1 MFKPVRYLGRVTSAF
16 VRLAVLAAFV
26 AAISMSQSAP
36 VQAQQPVGT
45 ELLRWTETPTASGIR
60 ELFSGNPEQQFA
72 AGSSDLAQP
81 VFALEDRQVSQVSI
95 VGNEVRRSVVAEIP
109 VGEIAPRLAVWNGDL
124 FLFGT
129 NAYRLG
135 ADARWI
141 PLGEAPGEV
150 TGSAAVAVT
159 TNHIYL
165 VSSGHAFRFDPRD
178 RSWAPVSAPEAIDP
192 KASAIALGAA
202 HLAVFGEV
210 GGQEETLLYHIV
222 TDRWFPGDAID
233 LPEGPRLALAG
244 DGRFEIVSESQTVQG
259 EAVLPDNGLS
269 VLDYAVV
276 IALFGILLG
285 IGFWASGQAKRS
297 SGEFFRGG
305 GKIPW
310 WAAALSLFA
319 TGSSAITIMSM
330 PAMAFNGNWI
340 YFSIGLFLIATMVP
354 LFAFVYVPILRSL
367 NLASANEYLE
377 RRFGLSVRLM
387 GFASF
392 SLYQILGRVAAILL
406 LPAIAINAIMGI
418 PIVYCILLM
427 GLVTTLVVAIGGF
440 AAVIWTDVV
449 LAILMVLAVG
459 LSLLFAL
466 SALEIDAPQAW
477 ALLESQ
483 NKLQLFDWRLDWGAP
498 VVTVLFM
505 NALATALGYAGD
517 QNFLQRVQ
525 CTPTKSGAVSASIG
539 QLFVAVPL
547 NFVLFCF
554 GTILF
559 LFYYTRPELL
569 SAAIKPEGIYPY
581 YAATTL
587 PPGLGGL
594 VAVALLAAT
603 ISTVSSALNSVSNL
617 GVEDIYRRFWPR
629 VSDESCVRLGR
640 WLTVGLGVFGTALAL
655 LLASMSS
662 LQSIWDLFLM
672 VMGLIVGPVT
682 GIFVL
687 GIFTRSANTAGI
699 WIGAVGSLIA
709 NALATT
715 FLDLHSTAFLPI
727 GVFSCLFIGYVASL
741 ALGGA
746 GDRDLTGL
754 TVFSRKGALR
764 KEQAAS

>member
-1 MFKPVRYLGRVTSAF
+1 MFKRLRRPGLVRSALLQLTMF
-16 VRLAVLAAFV
+16 AAV
-26 AAISMSQSAP
+26 AAALLMSLSAP
-36 VQAQQPVGT
+36 AQAQQPDGP
-45 ELLRWTETPTASGIR
+45 ELLRWSEAPTAAGVR
-60 ELFSGNPEQQFA
+60 ELFSGDPEQQFA
-72 AGSSDLAQP
+72 AGSSSLAQP
-81 VFALEDRQVSQVSI
+81 VFVLEDRTVSRVSI
-95 VGNEVRRSVVAEIP
+95 VGDTVRRSVVAEVP
-109 VGEIAPRLAVWNGDL
+109 AGEAAPRLAVWNGDL

-141 PLGEAPGEV
+141 PLGAAPVEV
-150 TGSAAVAVT
+150 AGSAVVAVA

-165 VSSGHAFRFDPRD
+165 VASGHAFRFDPGN

-202 HLAVFGEV
+202 HLAVFGE
-210 GGQEETLLYHIV
+210 ESTLLYHIV

-244 DGRFEIVSESQTVQG
+244 SGRFEIVSESQTLQG
-259 EAVLPDNGLS
+259 EAVLPDSGLS
-269 VLDYAVV
+269 VLDYGVV

-285 IGFWASGQAKRS
+285 IGFWASRQAKTS

-367 NLASANEYLE
+367 NLASANAYLE

-406 LPAIAINAIMGI
+406 LPAIAINAIVGI

-459 LSLLFAL
+459 LSLFFAL

-477 ALLESQ
+477 ALLEAQ

-498 VVTVLFM
+498 VVTVLFL

-525 CTPTKSGAVSASIG
+525 CTPTKAGAVSASIG

-569 SAAIKPEGIYPY
+569 SAAIKPDGIYPY

-629 VSDESCVRLGR
+629 VTDESCVRLGR
-640 WLTVGLGVFGTALAL
+640 WLTVGLGVFGTGLAL

-662 LQSIWDLFLM
+662 LQSVWDLFLM

-699 WIGAVGSLIA
+699 WVGAVGSLIA

-715 FLDLHSTAFLPI
+715 FLDLHATAFLPI
-727 GVFSCLFIGYVASL
+727 GVFSCLIIGYLASL
-741 ALGGA
+741 ALGGV

-754 TVFSRKGALR
+754 TVFSRTGASR

>member
-1 MFKPVRYLGRVTSAF
+1 MFR
-16 VRLAVLAAFV
+16 RLRRPGVVGSVLLRLTMFAAVAV
-26 AAISMSQSAP
+26 ALSMSLPAP
-36 VQAQQPVGT
+36 AQAQQRDGP
-45 ELLRWTETPTASGIR
+45 ELLRWSEAPTAASVR
-60 ELFSGNPEQQFA
+60 ELFSDDTEQQFA
-72 AGSSDLAQP
+72 AGSSSLAQP
-81 VFALEDRQVSQVSI
+81 VFMLETRTVSRVSI
-95 VGNEVRRSVVAEIP
+95 VGDAVRRSVVAEVP
-109 VGEIAPRLAVWNGDL
+109 AGEVAPRLAVWKGDL

-141 PLGEAPGEV
+141 PLGAVPGEV
-150 TGSAAVAVT
+150 AGAAVVAVA

-165 VSSGHAFRFDPRD
+165 VASGHAFRFNPAD
-178 RSWAPVSAPEAIDP
+178 RSWAPVSAPEAVDP
-192 KASAIALGAA
+192 NASAIALGAA

-210 GGQEETLLYHIV
+210 GGAESTLLYHIV
-222 TDRWFPGDAID
+222 TDRWFTGAAVA
-233 LPEGPRLALAG
+233 LPAAPRLALAG
-244 DGRFEIVSESQTVQG
+244 DGRFEVVAKDQTLRG
-259 EAVLPDNGLS
+259 EAVLPDSGLS
-269 VLDYAVV
+269 VLDYGVV

-285 IGFWASGQAKRS
+285 IGFWASRRAKTS

-367 NLASANEYLE
+367 NLPSANAYLE

-406 LPAIAINAIMGI
+406 LPAIAINAIVGI

-459 LSLLFAL
+459 LSLFFAL

-477 ALLESQ
+477 ALLEAQ

-498 VVTVLFM
+498 VVTVLFL

-525 CTPTKSGAVSASIG
+525 CTPTKAGAVSASIG

-569 SAAIKPEGIYPY
+569 SAAIKPDGIYPY
-581 YAATTL
+581 YAATAL

-629 VSDESCVRLGR
+629 VTDESCVRLGR
-640 WLTVGLGVFGTALAL
+640 WLTVGLGVFGTGLAL

-662 LQSIWDLFLM
+662 LQSVWDLFLM

-699 WIGAVGSLIA
+699 WVGAVGSLIA

-727 GVFSCLFIGYVASL
+727 GVFSCLAIGYLASL

-754 TVFSRKGALR
+754 TVFSRTGASR

>member
-1 MFKPVRYLGRVTSAF
+1 MFKSLPYLGLVRSAF
-16 VRLAVLAAFV
+16 IRLTLFAAVV
-26 AAISMSQSAP
+26 AAISLSQSAP
-36 VQAQQPVGT
+36 VLAQQPAGT
-45 ELLRWTETPTASGIR
+45 DLLRWTETTTASGIR
-60 ELFSGNPEQQFA
+60 KLFSGDPEQQFA

-81 VFALEDRQVSQVSI
+81 VFTLEDGKVSEVSI

-109 VGEIAPRLAVWNGDL
+109 EGEVPPRLAVWNGDL
-124 FLFGT
+124 FLFAAS
-129 NAYRLG
+129 AYRLG
-135 ADARWI
+135 DDATWI
-141 PLGEAPGEV
+141 PLGTVPVEV
-150 TGSAAVAVT
+150 SGSAVVAAA
-159 TNHIYL
+159 TNHLYL
-165 VSSGHAFRFDPRD
+165 VSSGHAYRFDPRD
-178 RSWAPVSAPEAIDP
+178 RSWAAVSAPEAVDP
-192 KASAIALGAA
+192 GASAIALGAA

-210 GGQEETLLYHIV
+210 GGQEGALLYHIV
-222 TDRWFPGDAID
+222 TDRWFPGAAIG
-233 LPEGPRLALAG
+233 LPDGPSLAMAG
-244 DGRFEIVSESQTVQG
+244 NGRFEIVSESQTLRG
-259 EAVLPDNGLS
+259 EAVIPDNGLS
-269 VLDYAVV
+269 LLDYAVV
-276 IALFGILLG
+276 VTLFGILLG
-285 IGFWASGQAKRS
+285 IGFWASGRAKRS

-354 LFAFVYVPILRSL
+354 LFAFVYVPIIRSL

-459 LSLLFAL
+459 FSLYFAL
-466 SALEIDAPQAW
+466 SALEIDVPQAW
-477 ALLESQ
+477 VLLESQ

-505 NALATALGYAGD
+505 NALATALGYVGD

-569 SAAIKPEGIYPY
+569 SPAIKPDGIYPY

-617 GVEDIYRRFWPR
+617 GVEDIYRRFRPA

-662 LQSIWDLFLM
+662 LQSVWDLFLM

-687 GIFTRSANTAGI
+687 GIFTRSANTGGI
-699 WIGAVGSLIA
+699 WVGAVSSLIA

-715 FLDLHSTAFLPI
+715 YLDLHSTAFLSI
-727 GVFSCLFIGYVASL
+727 GVFSSLFIGYFASL

-754 TVFSRKGALR
+754 TIFSKQGALKNGQVR
-764 KEQAAS
+764 S

>member
-1 MFKPVRYLGRVTSAF
+1 MFKRLRRPGLVRSALLQLTMF
-16 VRLAVLAAFV
+16 AAV
-26 AAISMSQSAP
+26 AAALSMSLSAP
-36 VQAQQPVGT
+36 AQAQQPDGP
-45 ELLRWTETPTASGIR
+45 ELLRWSEAPTAAGVR
-60 ELFSGNPEQQFA
+60 ELFSGDPEQQFA
-72 AGSSDLAQP
+72 AGSSSLAQP
-81 VFALEDRQVSQVSI
+81 VFVLEDRTVSRVSI
-95 VGNEVRRSVVAEIP
+95 VGDTVRRSVVAEVP
-109 VGEIAPRLAVWNGDL
+109 AGEAAPRLAVWNGDL

-141 PLGEAPGEV
+141 PLGAAPVEV
-150 TGSAAVAVT
+150 AGSAVVAVA

-165 VSSGHAFRFDPRD
+165 VASGHAFRFDPGN

-202 HLAVFGEV
+202 HLAVFGE
-210 GGQEETLLYHIV
+210 ESTLLYHIV

-244 DGRFEIVSESQTVQG
+244 SGRFEIVSESQTLQG
-259 EAVLPDNGLS
+259 EAVLPDSGLS
-269 VLDYAVV
+269 VLDYGVV

-285 IGFWASGQAKRS
+285 IGFWASRQAKTS

-367 NLASANEYLE
+367 NLASANAYLE

-406 LPAIAINAIMGI
+406 LPAIAINAIVGI

-459 LSLLFAL
+459 LSLFFAL

-477 ALLESQ
+477 ALLEAQ

-498 VVTVLFM
+498 VVTVLFL

-525 CTPTKSGAVSASIG
+525 CTPTKAGAVSASIG

-569 SAAIKPEGIYPY
+569 SAAIKPDGIYPY

-629 VSDESCVRLGR
+629 VTDESCVRLGR
-640 WLTVGLGVFGTALAL
+640 WLTVGLGVFGTGLAL

-662 LQSIWDLFLM
+662 LQSVWDLFLM

-699 WIGAVGSLIA
+699 WVGAVGSLIA

-715 FLDLHSTAFLPI
+715 FLDLHATAFLPI
-727 GVFSCLFIGYVASL
+727 GVFSCLIIGYLASL
-741 ALGGA
+741 ALGGV

-754 TVFSRKGALR
+754 TVFSRTGASR